1 MVADSPNIDILI
13 ALGCWNTTCRPSL
26 QVWCKNSQQLEND
39 KGNTLFQVRW
49 FLQTWW
55 INLLKMPCFCSKSN
69 KSYHSIHEKDKS
81 KLWEK
86 KVRFCSAPYRRIWQG
101 LKVNI
106 LHNFYFFLPFPPIIK
121 PYINGCCFT
130 IEPNIGIL
138 IVLGCRDT
146 TCRPS
151 LQVWCK
157 NNQQVENDKG
167 LTWNTLFWVR
177 RFLHLFWPMWWVTS
191 MMNFMTFA
199 VKVKV
204 GTIHFMK
211 GTS

>member
-1 MVADSPNIDILI
+1 M
-13 ALGCWNTTCRPSL
+13 T
-26 QVWCKNSQQLEND
+26 
-39 KGNTLFQVRW
+39 KG
-49 FLQTWW
+49 
-55 INLLKMPCFCSKSN
+55 IPCFRSGVFCKHGESICWKCHAFAVKVISLIIQFR
-69 KSYHSIHEKDKS
+69 KKTSQSYGKRRPGFVLPLIEEYDKDWKWIFLI
-81 KLWEK
+81 KM
-86 KVRFCSAPYRRIWQG
+86 I
-101 LKVNI
+101 
-106 LHNFYFFLPFPPIIK
+106 FLPFPPIIK

-138 IVLGCRDT
+138 IVLGCRYT